1 MVWNVALSHLGME
14 KREKKERGRK
24 TNKGREGT
32 KRPPLVLKRSPKE
45 AVEVKEFRILTGR

>member
-1 MVWNVALSHLGME
+1 ME

-32 KRPPLVLKRSPKE
+32 KRPPLVFLKRSPKE